1 MFLSHENNFRQQYG
15 LVGGEHTHT
24 KTYRHI
30 QNRYYETQFSMESGI
45 ASTRFTVF
53 ARWFFFPI
61 HRHSKFGMNVAT
73 LWFNAKSISFLNWNS
88 SVESKSKHIRL
99 KLPHYRRISR
109 WIDWANL
116 IIQIKFAQK
125 MENTLN
131 KCLYAMNF
139 RICCRN
145 IFNSKTTMN
154 ERTSSM
160 LCEAYVLVLFAV
172 RHTSERWKFWQITNF
187 KSKE

>member
-1 MFLSHENNFRQQYG
+1 MDLSEPCT
-15 LVGGEHTHT
+15 LT
-24 KTYRHI
+24 
-30 QNRYYETQFSMESGI
+30 QNRYYETQYSKKCAMEFGI

-53 ARWFFFPI
+53 ARWFFLSI
-61 HRHSKFGMNVAT
+61 HRATLKILASNFGMNVAT
-73 LWFNAKSISFLNWNS
+73 WWFNAERISFLNWNS

-99 KLPHYRRISR
+99 KFPHYRRIFR
-109 WIDWANL
+109 WNDWANL

-145 IFNSKTTMN
+145 IFNCKTTMN
-154 ERTSSM
+154 ERITSM
-160 LCEAYVLVLFAV
+160 LCEAYGLVLFAV
-172 RHTSERWKFWQITNF
+172 WHKSERWKFWQITNV
-187 KSKE
+187 KWKE